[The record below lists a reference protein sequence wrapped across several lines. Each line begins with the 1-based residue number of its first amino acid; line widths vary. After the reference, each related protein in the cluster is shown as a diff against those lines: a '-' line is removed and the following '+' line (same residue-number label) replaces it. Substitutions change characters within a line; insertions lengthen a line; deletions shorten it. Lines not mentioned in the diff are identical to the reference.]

1 MLNMGVSE
9 EFIEKYKDELEHNKT
24 LFDEIKERI
33 GCEGEQANVA
43 LEFWLETY
51 YKGMEISQVPETSMP
66 LLYAFYAG
74 YAYCKERYNL
84 NE

>member
-24 LFDEIKERI
+24 LFDKIKERI
-33 GCEGEQANVA
+33 GCEGEQADVA
-43 LEFWLETY
+43 MEFWLETY